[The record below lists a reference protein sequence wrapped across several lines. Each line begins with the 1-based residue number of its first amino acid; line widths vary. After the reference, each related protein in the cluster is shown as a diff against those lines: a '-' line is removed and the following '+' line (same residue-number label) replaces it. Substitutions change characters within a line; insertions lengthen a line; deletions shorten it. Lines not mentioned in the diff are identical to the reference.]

1 MLTIISPA
9 KKQNFEKLNRSELK
23 ISKPVM
29 TKQIKE
35 LSHNLKKI
43 NSKEIQS
50 LMGVSDKIAD
60 LNYQRFQDFDPNNFN
75 ENNSKPAI
83 LALEGDVYKNINP
96 NTLSDEVLNSAQN
109 KLGILSGLYGYLR
122 PLDLIQPYRLEMKT
136 KLKTDKHNN
145 LYSFWADTIT
155 NQINAILKEQNIT
168 NNYLIN
174 LASTEYFSSLD
185 INKINAQI
193 IHITFKELK
202 NSRNIKDA
210 KIIGV
215 MAKRARGMM
224 CRFILENDI
233 SNPKD
238 LQKFN
243 LADYKFQKDLSNK
256 GDYIFIAKR

>member
-1 MLTIISPA
+1 
-9 KKQNFEKLNRSELK
+9 
-23 ISKPVM
+23 
-29 TKQIKE
+29 
-35 LSHNLKKI
+35 
-43 NSKEIQS
+43 
-50 LMGVSDKIAD
+50 MGVSDKIAD